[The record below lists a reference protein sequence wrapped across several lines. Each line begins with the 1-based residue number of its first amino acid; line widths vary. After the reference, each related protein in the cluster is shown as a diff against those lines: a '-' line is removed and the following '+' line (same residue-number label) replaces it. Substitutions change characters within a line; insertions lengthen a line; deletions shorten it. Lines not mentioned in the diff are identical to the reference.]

1 LPSGSFSIFWGT
13 EISGSRVPCPANPGY
28 NSKGKGMRKKR
39 NHYEVTMVVDAGL
52 TDDESRAVLERHKE
66 IIQKAGGVIK
76 FESSWGR
83 RKLAYEVKKQRFGI
97 YYLLF
102 MESDGDGIEEMERQ
116 FGYDD
121 KVLKFFVVIVDD
133 PEAAYNR
140 FELLKQDPK
149 RTANLISEK
158 IGA

>member
-1 LPSGSFSIFWGT
+1 
-13 EISGSRVPCPANPGY
+13 
-28 NSKGKGMRKKR
+28 MRKKR
-39 NHYEVTMVVDAGL
+39 NQYEVTMVINAGL
-52 TDDESRAVLERHKE
+52 TDDESRTVLERHKE

-76 FESSWGR
+76 FESHWGR
-83 RKLAYEVKKQRFGI
+83 RRLAYEVKKQRFGI
-97 YYLLF
+97 YCLLF
-102 MESDGDGIEEMERQ
+102 MENDGDGIEEMERQ

-133 PEAAYNR
+133 VEAAYKR
-140 FELLKQDPK
+140 FELLKQNPK